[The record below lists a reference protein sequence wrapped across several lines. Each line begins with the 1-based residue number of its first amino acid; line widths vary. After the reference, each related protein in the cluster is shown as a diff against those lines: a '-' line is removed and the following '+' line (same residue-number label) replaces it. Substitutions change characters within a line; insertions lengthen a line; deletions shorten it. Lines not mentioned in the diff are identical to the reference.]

1 MREILQ
7 AIVDAHAG
15 REDLVMATIIDNVG
29 SSPRSAGTKMLI
41 KPDLSIIGTI
51 GGGKLEANAILA
63 AKEVFQS
70 KKSNLF
76 HFILNGEDAAKS
88 DMICGGSGDVLLVF
102 LPWDDPETTL
112 VFEKALDAAVG
123 NQEGWLI
130 TQFRENGGDTNKF
143 CFVDK
148 QGEKTGNLIIN
159 GEFLSDM
166 RGTPDQI
173 AIHSDLLLNSEILVE
188 KIKERSKLYIFGGGH
203 VAKETARLADEVS
216 FETIVL
222 DDRAEFANKERFPN
236 SKIMVVPDYKSLPDL
251 PIDHQSVVVILT
263 RGHLGDYDVLKEM
276 LKTDAFYIGMIG
288 SIHKRN
294 LIYERLLN
302 EGVSQKEIDRVHSPI
317 GLPINGE
324 TPTEIAIS
332 IIAELILERSKLK

>member
-1 MREILQ
+1 
-7 AIVDAHAG
+7 
-15 REDLVMATIIDNVG
+15 
-29 SSPRSAGTKMLI
+29 
-41 KPDLSIIGTI
+41 
-51 GGGKLEANAILA
+51 
-63 AKEVFQS
+63 
-70 KKSNLF
+70 
-76 HFILNGEDAAKS
+76 LNGEDAAKS

-130 TQFRENGGDTNKF
+130 TQFRENGVDTNKF
-143 CFVDK
+143 CFVDR

-173 AIHSDLLLNSEILVE
+173 AIHSDFLLNSEILVE
-188 KIKERSKLYIFGGGH
+188 KIKERTKLYIFGGGH

-251 PIDHQSVVVILT
+251 PIDHQSFVVILT